1 MLEME
6 TARTRARGGG
16 GGGGGWGWW
25 KPRSR
30 VSSCVPLARDDH
42 DIPQRKSLL
51 TGQRT
56 TRYKWTPYFKHE
68 KAPVKLILDGDT
80 GREAPIQ

>member
-6 TARTRARGGG
+6 TARTRARGVCVCVLGG
-16 GGGGGWGWW
+16 GGCWGWW

-51 TGQRT
+51 GGQRT
-56 TRYKWTPYFKHE
+56 TCYKWTPCFKQE
-68 KAPVKLILDGDT
+68 
-80 GREAPIQ
+80 